1 MAEVTLAQPIAVS
14 AGKLSKDATEAAA
27 VGLEEGMGADW
38 EAGERPHPLSAV
50 GAEALDGTEAEP
62 LWSQQA
68 QELKE
73 SGRFRS
79 ERGPQVHIL
88 KSQKYT
94 FSKVRALVC
103 FPCKVPVADF

>member
-38 EAGERPHPLSAV
+38 EAEERPHPLRDV
-50 GAEALDGTEAEP
+50 RAEALNGTEAEP

-73 SGRFRS
+73 FGRFRS

-88 KSQKYT
+88 KSHKYT
-94 FSKVRALVC
+94 FSKVSALVH